1 MATRSAIVSVT
12 TTAASTTITGPA
24 AGILVTNLDG
34 VGYVS
39 GRLSTTADVTAAE
52 QTFYLAATAGAQRAI
67 RISNNRWPISLSLD
81 ASATTT
87 VAIEC
92 VEE

>member
-12 TTAASTTITGPA
+12 TTAASTTIDGPA

-67 RISNNRWPISLSLD
+67 RISKWPISLSLD

>member
-12 TTAASTTITGPA
+12 TTAASTTIDGPA
-24 AGILVTNLDG
+24 AGILVTNLTG
-34 VGYVS
+34 TGYVS
-39 GRLSTTADVTAAE
+39 GRLSTAADVTAAE

-67 RISNNRWPISLSLD
+67 RISKWPISLSLD